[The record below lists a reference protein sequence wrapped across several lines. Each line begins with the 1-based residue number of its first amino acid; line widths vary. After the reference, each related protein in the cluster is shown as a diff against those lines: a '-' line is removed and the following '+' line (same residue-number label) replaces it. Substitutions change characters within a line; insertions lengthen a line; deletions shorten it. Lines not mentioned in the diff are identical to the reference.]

1 MKKKLFFNNRLY
13 AFIRKEWIQ
22 ILRDPS
28 SFVIAFVLPA
38 ILLFLFGYGVSLDA
52 IHLPVGIVV
61 EHPTRLSS
69 SFESSLKNSIYFSPL
84 SYQTIQKAQ
93 LDFQKGR
100 LIGII
105 WLRGN
110 WSRESLAFGKG
121 TIQTIVNGTDA
132 NTARLLEGYL
142 LGVWTGWL
150 KREMIDQNIQLS
162 MPISQEIRVWFNP
175 ALITKD
181 YLVPGIIVI
190 NMTVVGAL
198 LTSLVVA
205 REWERGTMEAMLAT
219 PLTKLEH
226 FVGKLLP
233 YFILGMGGMIFSF
246 LLAVF
251 LFKVPFRGSFWM
263 LILSSVFFLLAVLG
277 IGALI
282 SNISRNSFVASMVA
296 IVTSYLPAF
305 MLSGFIFD
313 IQSMPVAIQFLT
325 FFFPARYFV
334 SILQTLFLA
343 GNVWSVL
350 SWNLLVLFFFGVVV
364 NGLCYISWKRRL
376 E

>member
-277 IGALI
+277 IGVLI

-364 NGLCYISWKRRL
+364 VGLCYISWKRRL

>member
-1 MKKKLFFNNRLY
+1 LKKKLFFNNRLY

-277 IGALI
+277 IGVLI

>member
-69 SFESSLKNSIYFSPL
+69 SFESSLKNSMYFSPL

-277 IGALI
+277 IGVLI

>member
-1 MKKKLFFNNRLY
+1 LKKKLFFNNRLY

-277 IGALI
+277 IGVLI

-364 NGLCYISWKRRL
+364 VGLCYISWKRRL

>member
-1 MKKKLFFNNRLY
+1 
-13 AFIRKEWIQ
+13 
-22 ILRDPS
+22 
-28 SFVIAFVLPA
+28 
-38 ILLFLFGYGVSLDA
+38 
-52 IHLPVGIVV
+52 
-61 EHPTRLSS
+61 
-69 SFESSLKNSIYFSPL
+69 
-84 SYQTIQKAQ
+84 
-93 LDFQKGR
+93 
-100 LIGII
+100 
-105 WLRGN
+105 
-110 WSRESLAFGKG
+110 
-121 TIQTIVNGTDA
+121 
-132 NTARLLEGYL
+132 

-277 IGALI
+277 IGVLI

>member
-277 IGALI
+277 IGVLI